1 MAELDRFQERRG
13 TGIALGILNTSIA
26 LGLGAILLPPL
37 ILGVAA
43 LTLLKAPLPGDL
55 PDERP
60 DLVAKPT
67 IILDSTGSE
76 IGLLRGFE
84 QTVDIEQ
91 ADVPRVMKNAIVAIE
106 DRRFWE
112 HDGVDIEGVARAAR
126 VNLEA
131 GGISQGGSTITQ
143 QYVKNTYLTKD
154 QTFERKAREALLA
167 AELEQVM
174 SKETILFRYLE
185 TSYFGAGAYGIGA
198 AAEVYF
204 DKPVSELDISEA
216 ATLAGIVK
224 APSRLSP
231 RENVEAADERRRIVL
246 QAMLDQDYIDE
257 ENYEREAARTLW
269 LVENGEPPAGP
280 VTVIHP
286 LAKKGASDHPFFVD
300 WIEADLRERF
310 GDDLVYR
317 GGLTVETTIDPTL
330 QAQAEKSIDERLG
343 TTEYPVEM
351 ASVTLDH
358 SNGHVL
364 AMVGGRD
371 YGFSQVNLAIG
382 GSTGFQPGSSFK
394 PIVLAE
400 AFSRGLGPDTK
411 YRAPGSY
418 RVPGCLGNQCTIE
431 NYDYKD
437 RGRID
442 LREAT
447 WKSVNTVFAQLVLD
461 VSIPDTVTLAKK
473 LGLDRLD
480 ADGDYGAS
488 LALGAAESS
497 PLEMAS
503 AYGTFANQ
511 GVRVAPT
518 GILRVLDDSGNVLLD
533 NTVGVGS
540 RVLETAVADNVT
552 DVLTGVVLDGTGKK
566 GQVEGHEIAGKTGT
580 AQAYRAA
587 WFVGYDPHITT
598 AVWMGHADKLASL
611 RNINGVGNVTGGSH
625 PAIAFSEIMTAGLK
639 GIEPVEFPE
648 PGDLPQKALTV
659 GQVVASRSETVANPR
674 SRVQAVKADCGGPCF
689 SSEIKTPALIAPQVT
704 TTPPP
709 TIPTSDP
716 STDPS
721 TTDPAATGSTEA
733 VPTTG
738 APAAQGDQP

>member
-1 MAELDRFQERRG
+1 MASQDRLAERRG
-13 TGIALGILNTSIA
+13 TGVA
-26 LGLGAILLPPL
+26 LGLLHTGTAIGISLFILPPL
-37 ILGVAA
+37 VMGVAA

-60 DLVAKPT
+60 DLIAKPSV
-67 IILDSTGSE
+67 IVDSTGGE

-84 QTVDIEQ
+84 QTVDIKQ

-106 DRRFWE
+106 DKRFWE
-112 HDGVDIEGVARAAR
+112 HDGVDLEGVARAAR

-131 GGISQGGSTITQ
+131 GGIAQGGSTITQ
-143 QYVKNTYLTKD
+143 QYVKNVYLNKD

-204 DKPVSELDISEA
+204 GKPINDIDISEA

-231 RENVEAADERRRIVL
+231 REDVEAADERRRLVL
-246 QAMLDQDYIDE
+246 QAMLDQGYIDAE
-257 ENYEREAARTLW
+257 DFEREAARTLW
-269 LVENGEPPAGP
+269 LVENGDPPAGP
-280 VTVIHP
+280 VTVVVP
-286 LAKKGASDHPFFVD
+286 LEPKGATDHPFFVD
-300 WIEADLRERF
+300 WVEADLRDRF

-317 GGLTVETTIDPTL
+317 GGLTVETTIDPDL
-330 QAQAEKSIDERLG
+330 QDRSERALAARLG
-343 TTEYPVEM
+343 TTQYPVEM
-351 ASVTLDH
+351 ASITLDH
-358 SNGHVL
+358 TNGHVL

-400 AFSRGLGPDTK
+400 AFSRGLGPETI

-418 RVPGCLGNQCTIE
+418 VVPGCVGNQCTIE

-461 VSIPDTVTLAKK
+461 VSTADTVTLGRQ
-473 LGLDRLD
+473 LGLNRLD
-480 ADGDYGAS
+480 PERDYGAS

-503 AYGTFANQ
+503 AYGTFANR
-511 GVRVAPT
+511 GVRVPPT
-518 GILRVLDDSGNVLLD
+518 GILRVLDDEGSVLLD
-533 NTVGVGS
+533 NTNGVGQ
-540 RVLETAVADNVT
+540 RVLEEVVADHVT
-552 DVLTGVVLDGTGKK
+552 DVLTGVVAEGTGKAAK
-566 GQVEGHEIAGKTGT
+566 VDGYTIAGKTGT

-587 WFVGYDPHITT
+587 WFVGYDPHVTT
-598 AVWMGHADKLASL
+598 AIWMGHADKLASL

-625 PAIAFSEIMTAGLK
+625 PARAFSEIMAAALS
-639 GIEPVEFPE
+639 GIEPAEFPE
-648 PGDLPQKALTV
+648 PAELPQRAV
-659 GQVVASRSETVANPR
+659 SRDQVVASRSETVANPR
-674 SRVQAVKADCGGPCF
+674 SWPRAVEADCGGPCF
-689 SSEIKTPALIAPQVT
+689 SSNVPTPALIAPPVT
-704 TTPPP
+704 TV
-709 TIPTSDP
+709 TIPPETTPGDP
-716 STDPS
+716 SPDDS
-721 TTDPAATGSTEA
+721 S
-733 VPTTG
+733 PTTTS
-738 APAAQGDQP
+738 APPAQGEQP

>member
-1 MAELDRFQERRG
+1 MADLDRFQERRG
-13 TGIALGILNTSIA
+13 TGLAIGLLNTGVALGV
-26 LGLGAILLPPL
+26 GAILLPPI

-60 DLVAKPT
+60 DLVAKPS
-67 IILDSTGSE
+67 IILDSSGEE

-84 QTVDIEQ
+84 QTVDIKQ
-91 ADVPRVMKNAIVAIE
+91 SDVPRVMKNAIVAIE
-106 DRRFWE
+106 DQRFWE

-126 VNLEA
+126 VNLAA
-131 GGISQGGSTITQ
+131 GGIAQGGSTITQ
-143 QYVKNTYLTKD
+143 QYVKNVYLTKD

-204 DKPVSELDISEA
+204 GKPVNDLDISES

-231 RENVEAADERRRIVL
+231 RGNVEAADERRRVVL
-246 QAMLDQDYIDE
+246 QSMLDQGYIDE
-257 ENYEREAARTLW
+257 ESYEQEAARTLW
-269 LVENGEPPAGP
+269 LVENGPPPSGP
-280 VTVIHP
+280 VTVIQP
-286 LAKKGASDHPFFVD
+286 LEKKGATAHPFFVD
-300 WIEADLRERF
+300 WVEADLRERF

-330 QAQAEKSIDERLG
+330 QSKAESAIADRLG
-343 TTEYPVEM
+343 STEYPIEM

-358 SNGHVL
+358 TNGHVL

-371 YGFSQVNLAIG
+371 YDFSQVNLAIG

-411 YRAPGSY
+411 YRAPGRY
-418 RVPGCLGNQCTIE
+418 RVPGCHGDQCTIE

-447 WKSVNTVFAQLVLD
+447 WKSVNTVYAQLVLD

-480 ADGDYGAS
+480 AERDYGAS

-503 AYGTFANQ
+503 AYGTFANR
-511 GVRVAPT
+511 GVRAAPT
-518 GILRVLDDSGNVLLD
+518 GILRVLDDAGNVLLD
-533 NTVGVGS
+533 NSNQTGT
-540 RVLETAVADNVT
+540 RVLETAVADHVT
-552 DVLTGVVLDGTGKK
+552 DVMTGVVLEGTGKRAE
-566 GQVEGHEIAGKTGT
+566 VEGHSIAGKTGT

-587 WFVGYDPHITT
+587 WFVGYDPHLTT

-625 PAIAFSEIMTAGLK
+625 PAIAFSEIMTAGLQD
-639 GIEPVEFPE
+639 IEPVEFPE
-648 PGDLPQKALTV
+648 PEDLPDRV
-659 GQVVASRSETVANPR
+659 SSVDQVIASRSETVAKPR
-674 SRVQAVKADCGGPCF
+674 SWARTVKADCGGPCL
-689 SSEIKTPALIAPQVT
+689 SNEIATPALIAPPVT

-709 TIPTSDP
+709 TSSTSTPEDSDGQP
-716 STDPS
+716 SS
-721 TTDPAATGSTEA
+721 TSP
-733 VPTTG
+733 PTTG
-738 APAAQGDQP
+738 APSAQGDQQP

>member
-1 MAELDRFQERRG
+1 MADFDRFQERRG
-13 TGIALGILNTSIA
+13 TGFVIGILNTGVA
-26 LGLGAILLPPL
+26 LGVGAILLPPL

-67 IILDSTGSE
+67 VILDSVGSE

-84 QTVDIEQ
+84 QTVDIKQ
-91 ADVPRVMKNAIVAIE
+91 SDVPRVMKNAIVAIE

-126 VNLEA
+126 VNLAA

-143 QYVKNTYLTKD
+143 QYVKNVYLTKD

-167 AELEQVM
+167 AELEQIM

-204 DKPVSELDISEA
+204 AKPVNELDISEA

-231 RENVEAADERRRIVL
+231 REDVEAADERRRVVL
-246 QAMLDQDYIDE
+246 QAMLDQGYIDE
-257 ENYEREAARTLW
+257 EEYEQEAARTLW

-286 LAKKGASDHPFFVD
+286 LENKGATDHPFFVD
-300 WIEADLRERF
+300 WVEADLRERF

-317 GGLTVETTIDPTL
+317 GGLTVETTIDPVL
-330 QAQAEKSIDERLG
+330 QTKAERSIADRLG
-343 TTEYPVEM
+343 STEYPIEM
-351 ASVTLDH
+351 ASVTIDH
-358 SNGHVL
+358 SNGHVVS
-364 AMVGGRD
+364 MVGGRD
-371 YGFSQVNLAIG
+371 YGFSQVNLAVG

-400 AFSRGLGPDTK
+400 AFSRGLGPDTI
-411 YRAPGSY
+411 YRAPGRY
-418 RVPGCLGNQCTIE
+418 RVPGCHGDQCTIE

-447 WKSVNTVFAQLVLD
+447 WKSVNTVYAQLVLD

-480 ADGDYGAS
+480 PDRDYGAS

-503 AYGTFANQ
+503 AYGTFANS
-511 GVRVAPT
+511 GVRIAPT
-518 GILRVLDDSGNVLLD
+518 GILRVLDDEGNVLLD
-533 NTVGVGS
+533 NTAGIGT
-540 RVLETAVADNVT
+540 RVLETAVADHVT

-566 GQVEGHEIAGKTGT
+566 AEVEGHSIAGKTGT

-587 WFVGYDPHITT
+587 WFVGYDPHLTT

-625 PAIAFSEIMTAGLK
+625 PAIAFSEIMTAGLD
-639 GIEPVEFPE
+639 GVEPVEFPE
-648 PGDLPQKALTV
+648 PGELPKRVANV
-659 GQVVASRSETVANPR
+659 DQVVASRSETVANPR
-674 SRVQAVKADCGGPCF
+674 SRARAVQADCGGPCF
-689 SSEIKTPALIAPQVT
+689 SNQIATPALIAPPV
-704 TTPPP
+704 
-709 TIPTSDP
+709 TIPTPPTVPPSSDP
-716 STDPS
+716 STS
-721 TTDPAATGSTEA
+721 TTTDPESAGD

-738 APAAQGDQP
+738 ATTAQGDQQP

>member
-1 MAELDRFQERRG
+1 MTMAEFDRFGERRG
-13 TGIALGILNTSIA
+13 TGFVIGLLHTMSAFG
-26 LGLGAILLPPL
+26 LGLFFVPPL
-37 ILGVAA
+37 IAGVAA
-43 LTLLKAPLPGDL
+43 LTLLKAPLPGAL

-60 DLVAKPT
+60 DLIAKPSV
-67 IILDSTGSE
+67 IVDKNGEE

-84 QTVDIEQ
+84 QTVEVRQ
-91 ADVPRVMKNAIVAIE
+91 ADVPKVMKNAIVAIE
-106 DRRFWE
+106 DQRFWE
-112 HDGVDIEGVARAAR
+112 HDGVDLEGVARAAR

-143 QYVKNTYLTKD
+143 QYVKNVYLTKD

-185 TSYFGAGAYGIGA
+185 TSYFGAGAYGVGA

-204 DKPVSELDISEA
+204 GKSIRDLDISEA

-231 RENVEAADERRRIVL
+231 RENVEAADERRRVVL
-246 QAMLDQDYIDE
+246 QSMLDQDYLTE
-257 ENYEREAARTLW
+257 EEYEREAARTLW
-269 LVENGEPPAGP
+269 LVENGPPPSGP
-280 VTVIHP
+280 VTVIVP
-286 LAKKGASDHPFFVD
+286 LESKGATDHPFFVD
-300 WIEADLRERF
+300 WVEAELLERF
-310 GDDLVYR
+310 DDELVYR
-317 GGLTVETTIDPTL
+317 GGLTVETTIDPAL
-330 QAQAEKSIDERLG
+330 QLEAEAAIADRLG
-343 TTEYPVEM
+343 STEYPIEM

-371 YGFSQVNLAIG
+371 YDFSQVNLAIG

-400 AFSRGLGPDTK
+400 AFSRGLGPDTM
-411 YRAPGSY
+411 YRAPGSIE
-418 RVPGCLGNQCTIE
+418 VPGCVGTQCTIE

-461 VSIPDTVTLAKK
+461 VSIPDTVTLARE
-473 LGLDRLD
+473 LGLERLNPN
-480 ADGDYGAS
+480 GEYGAS

-503 AYGTFANQ
+503 AYGTFANR

-518 GILRVLDDSGNVLLD
+518 GILRVFDDEGNVLLD
-533 NTVGVGS
+533 NSQGLDT
-540 RVLETAVADNVT
+540 RVLKEAVADHVT
-552 DVLTGVVLDGTGKK
+552 DVLRGVVTDGTGKEA
-566 GQVEGHEIAGKTGT
+566 QVEGHDIAGKTGT

-587 WFVGYDPHITT
+587 WFVGYDTHVTT

-625 PAIAFSEIMTAGLK
+625 PAKAFARIMSAALAGVD
-639 GIEPVEFPE
+639 PVEFPE
-648 PGDLPQKALTV
+648 PAELPQRATSRD
-659 GQVVASRSETVANPR
+659 QVVASRSETAANPR
-674 SRVQAVKADCGGPCF
+674 SPVRGVAADCGGPCF
-689 SSEIKTPALIAPQVT
+689 SSDIPTPALIAPPT
-704 TTPPP
+704 TVPAPP
-709 TIPTSDP
+709 TTLEPTEEPTS
-716 STDPS
+716 
-721 TTDPAATGSTEA
+721 TTSAEP
-733 VPTTG
+733 
-738 APAAQGDQP
+738 AQGEQP

>member
-1 MAELDRFQERRG
+1 MASPDRFAERRG
-13 TGIALGILNTSIA
+13 TGFA
-26 LGLGAILLPPL
+26 LGLLHAGTAVGISIFVLPPV
-37 ILGVAA
+37 IMGVAA

-60 DLVAKPT
+60 DLIAKPSV
-67 IILDSTGSE
+67 ILDSEGSE

-84 QTVDIEQ
+84 QTVEIKQ

-106 DRRFWE
+106 DKRFWE
-112 HDGVDIEGVARAAR
+112 HDGVDLEGVARAAR

-131 GGISQGGSTITQ
+131 GGIAQGGSTITQ
-143 QYVKNTYLTKD
+143 QYVKNVYLNKD

-204 DKPVSELDISEA
+204 GKPINEIDISEA

-231 RENVEAADERRRIVL
+231 RENVDAADERRRIVL
-246 QAMLDQDYIDE
+246 QAMLDQGYIDE
-257 ENYEREAARTLW
+257 EDFEREAARTLW
-269 LVENGEPPAGP
+269 LVENGDPPSGP
-280 VTVIHP
+280 VTVIVP
-286 LAKKGASDHPFFVD
+286 VGRKGATDHPFFVD
-300 WIEADLRERF
+300 WVEADLLNRF

-317 GGLTVETTIDPTL
+317 GGLTVETTIDPNL
-330 QAQAEKSIDERLG
+330 QARSESAVAERLG
-343 TTEYPVEM
+343 SSQFPVEM
-351 ASVTLDH
+351 ASVTVDH
-358 SNGHVL
+358 TNGHVL

-371 YGFSQVNLAIG
+371 YDVSQVNLAIG

-400 AFSRGLGPDTK
+400 AFSRGLGPDTM

-418 RVPGCLGNQCTIE
+418 VVPGCVGEQCTIE

-461 VSIPDTVTLAKK
+461 VSIPDTVTLAKE

-480 ADGDYGAS
+480 SDRDYGAS

-503 AYGTFANQ
+503 AYGTFANR
-511 GVRVAPT
+511 GVRVPPT
-518 GILRVLDDSGNVLLD
+518 GILRVLDDEGNVLLD
-533 NTVGVGS
+533 NTNGLGE
-540 RVLETAVADNVT
+540 RVLKEAVADHVT
-552 DVLTGVVLDGTGKK
+552 DVLTGVVAEGTGKSAE
-566 GQVEGHEIAGKTGT
+566 VEGYTIAGKTGT

-587 WFVGYDPHITT
+587 WFVGYDPHVTT

-625 PAIAFSEIMTAGLK
+625 PARAFSEIMTAALA
-639 GIEPVEFPE
+639 GIEPEEFPE
-648 PGDLPQKALTV
+648 PAELPQRAV
-659 GQVVASRSETVANPR
+659 SRDQVVATRSETVANPR
-674 SRVQAVKADCGGPCF
+674 SYAKPVGADCGGPCF
-689 SSEIKTPALIAPQVT
+689 SSNIPTPALIAPPVTVLTIPPDT
-704 TTPPP
+704 TTGE
-709 TIPTSDP
+709 TAP
-716 STDPS
+716 STS
-721 TTDPAATGSTEA
+721 
-733 VPTTG
+733 
-738 APAAQGDQP
+738 APPAQGEQP

>member
-1 MAELDRFQERRG
+1 MAELDRFAERRG
-13 TGIALGILNTSIA
+13 TGAA
-26 LGLGAILLPPL
+26 LGLLNAGAALALSIFVLPPV
-37 ILGVAA
+37 IMGVAA

-60 DLVAKPT
+60 DLVARPT
-67 IILDSTGSE
+67 VIFDSQGSE

-84 QTVDIEQ
+84 QTVDIQ
-91 ADVPRVMKNAIVAIE
+91 QSDVPQVMKDAIVAIE

-112 HDGVDIEGVARAAR
+112 HDGVDLEGVARAAR

-131 GGISQGGSTITQ
+131 GGIAQGGSTITQ
-143 QYVKNTYLTKD
+143 QYVKNVYLNKD

-204 DKPVSELDISEA
+204 GRPINDIDVSEA

-231 RENVEAADERRRIVL
+231 RENVEAADERRRVVL
-246 QAMLDQDYIDE
+246 QAMLDQGYIDPE
-257 ENYEREAARTLW
+257 EFEREAARTLW
-269 LVENGEPPAGP
+269 LVEHGDPPPGP
-280 VTVIHP
+280 VTVVVP
-286 LAKKGASDHPFFVD
+286 LEQKGAIDHPFFVD
-300 WIEADLRERF
+300 WVEADLLQQF
-310 GDDLVYR
+310 GDDMVYR
-317 GGLTVETTIDPTL
+317 GGLTVETTIDPDL
-330 QAQAEKSIDERLG
+330 QSRAKRAVAERLG
-343 TTEYPVEM
+343 STLYPVEM

-358 SNGHVL
+358 TNGHVL

-371 YGFSQVNLAIG
+371 YKFSQVNLATG

-400 AFSRGLGPDTK
+400 AFSRGLGPETM
-411 YRAPGSY
+411 YRAPGSFV
-418 RVPGCLGNQCTIE
+418 VPGCFGEQCTIE

-461 VSIPDTVTLAKK
+461 VSIPDTVSLARE

-480 ADGDYGAS
+480 PDRDYGAS
-488 LALGAAESS
+488 LALGAAETS

-503 AYGTFANQ
+503 AYGTFANR
-511 GVRVAPT
+511 GVRVPPT
-518 GILRVLDDSGNVLLD
+518 GILRVLDDDGNVLVD
-533 NTVGVGS
+533 NTDGLGR
-540 RVLETAVADNVT
+540 RVLKEEVADHVT
-552 DVLTGVVLDGTGKK
+552 DVLTGVVVEGTGKAAE
-566 GQVEGHEIAGKTGT
+566 VEGYTIAGKTGT

-587 WFVGYDPHITT
+587 WFVGYDPHVTT
-598 AVWMGHADKLASL
+598 AVWMGHADKLATL

-625 PAIAFSEIMTAGLK
+625 PARAFSEIMTAALA
-639 GIEPVEFPE
+639 GIEPVSFAE
-648 PGDLPQKALTV
+648 PAELPQRAASRD
-659 GQVVASRSETVANPR
+659 QVVASRSETVANPR
-674 SRVQAVKADCGGPCF
+674 SYGKTVKADCGGPCF
-689 SSEIKTPALIAPQVT
+689 STEIPTPALIAPPVTVLTVPPET
-704 TTPPP
+704 TT
-709 TIPTSDP
+709 TVDS
-716 STDPS
+716 
-721 TTDPAATGSTEA
+721 AG
-733 VPTTG
+733 PTTSSS
-738 APAAQGDQP
+738 PAQGDQP